1 MSLGVVWWYPAPGV
15 PLVTL
20 SVRVAR
26 LQVTPE
32 RQGSGV
38 QALSGRV
45 HHATLGQA
53 DRVGLELS
61 AALSLTDDADERRVR
76 DRLASLEDHL
86 LAGGTIGLAA
96 TATTAWAAVL
106 PSGSLGSAGS
116 TTLTAA
122 TGLPSAVAGAL
133 SAGVR
138 LVVRD
143 DSVRQRREE
152 VTVASVAGPLVTLQH
167 GTVGPMSGAVL
178 VRQRETYP
186 ALLLAHDGRGS
197 LIENADGVVYRLRAD
212 LIEDVATA
220 RAVLAQPE
228 LVAARVLTGPAL
240 TSPTPRRSWV
250 RP

>member
-1 MSLGVVWWYPAPGV
+1 MSLGVVWWYPAPGAA
-15 PLVTL
+15 LVSL
-20 SVRVAR
+20 SVRVGR

-32 RQGSGV
+32 RQGVGV

-53 DRVGLELS
+53 DRLGLELS
-61 AALSLTDDADERRVR
+61 AALSLTDDADEVRVR

-86 LAGGTIGLAA
+86 LSGGIIGLAA
-96 TATTAWAAVL
+96 TASTAWAAVL

-116 TTLTAA
+116 TALTAA
-122 TGLPSAVAGAL
+122 SGLPSAVAGSL

-143 DSVRQRREE
+143 NSVRQRREE
-152 VTVASVAGPLVTLQH
+152 HTVSSVAGPLVTLQH
-167 GTVGPMSGAVL
+167 GTLAGMSGAVL

-186 ALLLAHDGRGS
+186 ALALAPEGRGS

-220 RAVLAQPE
+220 REVLAQPE
-228 LVAARVLTGPAL
+228 LVAARVLTGPPASL
-240 TSPTPRRSWV
+240 ATPRRSWV

>member
-1 MSLGVVWWYPAPGV
+1 MSLGLVWWYPAPGAS
-15 PLVTL
+15 LVSL

-32 RQGSGV
+32 RQGVGV

-53 DRVGLELS
+53 DRLGLEL
-61 AALSLTDDADERRVR
+61 APALSVTDDSDERRIR

-96 TATTAWAAVL
+96 TASTAWAAAL
-106 PSGSLGSAGS
+106 PSGSLGTAGG
-116 TTLTAA
+116 TTLTAT

-143 DSVRQRREE
+143 SSPRQRREE
-152 VTVASVAGPLVTLQH
+152 HTVSSASGPLVTLAH
-167 GTVGPMSGAVL
+167 GVLGGMSGAVL

-186 ALLLAHDGRGS
+186 ALRLAHDSRGA
-197 LIENADGVVYRLRAD
+197 LVENADGMLYRLRAD

-220 RAVLAQPE
+220 LEVLSQPE
-228 LVAARVLTGPAL
+228 LIAARALTGAA
-240 TSPTPRRSWV
+240 TTTMPRRSWV